1 MMPGGEL
8 FDGGSNA
15 RLADRVEFGGQ
26 PGLKT
31 RERFIALQQQ
41 TVVLEEAAKM

>member
-8 FDGGSNA
+8 VDGGSNG

-26 PGLKT
+26 LGLET
-31 RERFIALQQQ
+31 RKAFIAVREQ

>member
-8 FDGGSNA
+8 FDGGSNG

-26 PGLKT
+26 PGLET
-31 RERFIALQQQ
+31 REGFIAFREQ
-41 TVVLEEAAKM
+41 TVVLEQAAQM

>member
-8 FDGGSNA
+8 FDGGSNG

-26 PGLKT
+26 LGLET
-31 RERFIALQQQ
+31 RKAFIAVREQ
-41 TVVLEEAAKM
+41 TVVLEKAA